1 MKAADRLLA
10 IEEIKQL
17 KARYFRYIDTKD
29 YSGLATLFAEDAWFD
44 ARNAKRNGNDA
55 RSVSEMR
62 GNEFFPRGAAN
73 IVAFIQNATE
83 QNQTLHH
90 GHMPE
95 IEILTETTASGIIA
109 MEDSNRY
116 VQTRDASELQRP
128 SSLHGYGHYH
138 ETYSKVNGR
147 WVIQTSTL
155 TRIRVDL
162 E

>member
-1 MKAADRLLA
+1 MDTVDKLLA

-17 KARYFRYIDTKD
+17 KARYFRFLDTKD
-29 YSGLATLFAEDAWFD
+29 YKGLATVFAEDAWFD
-44 ARNAKRNGNDA
+44 ARDAKRNGSDD
-55 RSVSEMR
+55 RTLSEKR
-62 GNEFFPRGAAN
+62 GDEWFPRGGAN
-73 IVAFIQNATE
+73 VVAFIQKATE
-83 QNQTLHH
+83 PNQTLHH

-95 IEILTETTASGIIA
+95 IEILSETTARGIIA

-116 VQTRDASELQRP
+116 ARAPGSPDLHGS
-128 SSLHGYGHYH
+128 SSLHGFGHYR

-162 E
+162 A